1 MSETI
6 VIDNIIFSY
15 IGSDGKKY
23 YTPSAEF
30 ATAQAR
36 KYGTEDIFIEK
47 YEKNTDWRCRIGFN
61 SFFFGSAMHS
71 HLGWNG
77 CRSYKNR

>member
-6 VIDNIIFSY
+6 VIDNVIFSY

-47 YEKNTDWRCRIGFN
+47 YEKN
-61 SFFFGSAMHS
+61 
-71 HLGWNG
+71 
-77 CRSYKNR
+77 

>member
-15 IGSDGKKY
+15 IGSDGKRY

-36 KYGTEDIFIEK
+36 KYGTEDIFIVK
-47 YEKNTDWRCRIGFN
+47 YEKI
-61 SFFFGSAMHS
+61 
-71 HLGWNG
+71 
-77 CRSYKNR
+77 